1 MTTQAPSAAWW
12 PTVLVVG
19 ALFASVVL
27 ARRALA
33 SSRADGLVEALGQ
46 AGVGSLR
53 RSGPPFIGRLLL
65 AGRQRLAWNSVAL
78 GATLGWFG
86 FRLLGVGG
94 LVAGAGIGVASP
106 SFLAAGRRR
115 RERELLERQVAEVAE
130 SAALAVRSGLSIRQA
145 LQFTAI
151 EVADPMKS
159 AMTELVR
166 DKALGTPL
174 DQALNRWVRVIG
186 TGEARLLA
194 LVITIH
200 ARSGG
205 DLAGALDEVA
215 GTIRHRV
222 AVRRELSAMTAQG
235 RSSGTILGA
244 LPIAFFIVLAATS
257 RSDLVPVYRSAPGLA
272 MLGTGLVLELLAYLW
287 IRRLIRVEV

>member
-1 MTTQAPSAAWW
+1 MTPHPASASWW
-12 PTVLVVG
+12 PIVLVVG
-19 ALFASVVL
+19 AFFASVVL

-33 SSRADGLVEALGQ
+33 SSRADGLVEVLGQ
-46 AGVGSLR
+46 AGVGSPR
-53 RSGPPFIGRLLL
+53 PSGPTFVGGLPQVGRT
-65 AGRQRLAWNSVAL
+65 RPVWNSIAL

-94 LVAGAGIGVASP
+94 LVAAAGVGAASP
-106 SFLAAGRRR
+106 LFLAAGRRR
-115 RERELLERQVAEVAE
+115 SQRELLERQVADVAE

-145 LQFTAI
+145 LQFSAI

-159 AMTELVR
+159 TLTELVR

-174 DQALNRWVRVIG
+174 EQALDRWASVIR

-205 DLAGALDEVA
+205 DLAGALGEVA

-287 IRRLIRVEV
+287 IRRILRVDV